1 MVKVGSETKHHSVKI
16 TSNFHPSLIK
26 KPEPETR
33 NQNQKPETR
42 NQNQKPEPE
51 QEGDWN
57 IQSTRENVLMSGLQD
72 VSH

>member
-42 NQNQKPEPE
+42 TRNQNQNKKATGISKAPEK
-51 QEGDWN
+51 
-57 IQSTRENVLMSGLQD
+57 TY
-72 VSH
+72 